1 MNMNIEPIKT
11 PNQDTQGRSYDLLS
25 PTQVLTG
32 QQQQQ
37 QQQHQSEPEQPQMA
51 DKQKHKKKCRG
62 DRKEQRRR
70 RRLRRKGLDP
80 YTITELD
87 CRKLNFE
94 QQEEREQ
101 QHHQVIEQNIS
112 DKTQVYVPS
121 EQMARSTP
129 NNIDHHDNK
138 MKKSIKRKR
147 RDTSSKPSLNTIDN
161 TLSQLSI
168 SQPSPKKP
176 KIVTNEI
183 EQVTTNGRSE
193 TQRSK
198 SKKQI
203 NRNNDASYIPDYLKV
218 SNRIFKKM
226 LINSLEGAK
235 KIVKRL
241 NSKEKINYIR
251 QYAYLIHRLFYVQLQ
266 ESQWKYY
273 YDIGMEENIWY
284 GRVSKKWA
292 AMNSMNY
299 TYGRSKTLIIQR
311 LKTIARQI
319 QQASQALQNFG
330 NQPLPQCISEL
341 NPPLD
346 FTNLNAIVTA
356 VVRKGQ
362 HKLKQQFEH
371 NKKMLILDSTDHH
384 LVQQVYDLKPN
395 KQQIRCI
402 RNIWQAIQNEKQMEE
417 QIKILKHRIHSNCLP
432 PAFNL
437 LDYSLDK
444 IDKILNR
451 SKQSSTNDNDNKQ
464 QTILNARRLKK
475 IGRFKYDMLEL
486 SIAAG
491 NDKVR
496 HWSKIA
502 KKEKQKLITI
512 TDKLKKNNTNSDMFK
527 QLMEAIEAREK
538 HMIERADYITQ
549 QKLNQSK
556 LNVRNHPNIL
566 LSLYFANTLI
576 PLSNEQLLIINKG
589 LKFIPPCQ
597 SRFLYKEPIE
607 KIIDE
612 EYKRLRTEN
621 CKNLTK
627 YTFKTDD
634 TRATEYFSDVKHLLE
649 QLYTKPLPKK
659 LKANARYIYKMI
671 KSMQRKLRKANITVG
686 QTDKSKLFFFI
697 DTQEYEEKVKNYM
710 NKTNAYQ
717 EITSGICPLAD
728 DLHLV
733 ILLLDHL
740 HERKEITY
748 EQYTKMYPNLKTLEL
763 AHLYFNLKVHKPEIS
778 VRPIIAS
785 INAPARLISS
795 FLDQLLTPIYN
806 YVTKNITFI
815 NSTDLIR
822 KLKEYEQKGYL
833 TSTTL
838 FVIFDVTDLYTMIP
852 RDGAIA
858 ALRRFCQKY
867 STNGKIGN
875 LKVETI
881 IKLASV
887 VLDTNS
893 FAYKDKYYRQ
903 IKGGAMGSPFT
914 MVLANIY
921 MLEWEQKLIQHQ
933 HQHHEIYGRYIDDV
947 FMTTN
952 LSKEEILQQLD
963 ETMKTDPNI
972 KITITI
978 SQTLEYLDATIENNN
993 GQLKT
998 SIYHKSSSEPYILP
1012 YESDH
1017 PRHIHANIIN
1027 TALVRA
1033 ARICSTVEDFD
1044 MERLSIE
1051 MKLLVNGY
1059 PPKFIQHHFK
1069 NFFLQNDAINMW
1081 TELNSETYQKLHH
1094 TLLYKPTRRENKNNA
1109 QSNDQF
1115 IQKQTKYEH
1124 KDQIYLHYTFESG
1137 PVLSFK
1143 KEYRK
1148 IWQKHYVY
1156 PGSRCQNTRLILGTL
1171 LNRTLQTLLIH
1182 KKPKRAML
1190 TLTQPMTQAPDGTEQ
1205 ERLH

>member
-1 MNMNIEPIKT
+1 M
-11 PNQDTQGRSYDLLS
+11 
-25 PTQVLTG
+25 
-32 QQQQQ
+32 
-37 QQQHQSEPEQPQMA
+37 
-51 DKQKHKKKCRG
+51 
-62 DRKEQRRR
+62 
-70 RRLRRKGLDP
+70 
-80 YTITELD
+80 
-87 CRKLNFE
+87 
-94 QQEEREQ
+94 
-101 QHHQVIEQNIS
+101 
-112 DKTQVYVPS
+112 
-121 EQMARSTP
+121 
-129 NNIDHHDNK
+129 
-138 MKKSIKRKR
+138 
-147 RDTSSKPSLNTIDN
+147 
-161 TLSQLSI
+161 
-168 SQPSPKKP
+168 
-176 KIVTNEI
+176 
-183 EQVTTNGRSE
+183 
-193 TQRSK
+193 
-198 SKKQI
+198 
-203 NRNNDASYIPDYLKV
+203 
-218 SNRIFKKM
+218 
-226 LINSLEGAK
+226 
-235 KIVKRL
+235 
-241 NSKEKINYIR
+241 
-251 QYAYLIHRLFYVQLQ
+251 
-266 ESQWKYY
+266 
-273 YDIGMEENIWY
+273 
-284 GRVSKKWA
+284 
-292 AMNSMNY
+292 
-299 TYGRSKTLIIQR
+299 
-311 LKTIARQI
+311 
-319 QQASQALQNFG
+319 
-330 NQPLPQCISEL
+330 
-341 NPPLD
+341 
-346 FTNLNAIVTA
+346 VTA
-356 VVRKGQ
+356 LVRKGQ

-371 NKKMLILDSTDHH
+371 NKKMLMLDSTDHR
-384 LVQQVYDLKPN
+384 LVQQVYDVKPN
-395 KQQIRCI
+395 KQQIRSI
-402 RNIWQAIQNEKQMEE
+402 RKIWQAIQNKKQMEE
-417 QIKILKHRIHSNCLP
+417 QIQILKHRIHSNCLP

-437 LDYSLDK
+437 LDYTLDNINK
-444 IDKILNR
+444 MLNG
-451 SKQSSTNDNDNKQ
+451 SKQSSTDDNDNKQ

-475 IGRFKYDMLEL
+475 IGRFKYDLLEL

-491 NDKVR
+491 EDKVR

-512 TDKLKKNNTNSDMFK
+512 TEKLKKNNTNSDMFK
-527 QLMEAIEAREK
+527 QLMEAIEALFFRRSSGVTKRYNEQ
-538 HMIERADYITQ
+538 RWRRS
-549 QKLNQSK
+549 QSK
-556 LNVRNHPNIL
+556 LNVRNHPNIFL
-566 LSLYFANTLI
+566 RLYFANTLI
-576 PLSNEQLLIINKG
+576 PLSNEQLIIINKG

-597 SRFLYKEPIE
+597 SRFFHKEPIK

-612 EYKRLRTEN
+612 EYKRLHTEN

-634 TRATEYFSDVKHLLE
+634 TRATEYFSEVKHLLE

-671 KSMQRKLRKANITVG
+671 TSMQRKLRKANITVG

-733 ILLLDHL
+733 TLLLDHL
-740 HERKEITY
+740 RERKEIID
-748 EQYTKMYPNLKTLEL
+748 EQYKQMYPNLQTLEL
-763 AHLYFNLKVHKPEIS
+763 AHIYFNLKVHKPEIP

-795 FLDQLLTPIYN
+795 FLDKLLTPIYN
-806 YVTKNITFI
+806 YVTKTITFI

-822 KLKEYEQKGYL
+822 RIKEYEEKGYL

-933 HQHHEIYGRYIDDV
+933 HRHHEIYGRYIDDV

-952 LSKEEILQQLD
+952 LSKEEILQQLN

-993 GQLKT
+993 GNLKT
-998 SIYHKSSSEPYILP
+998 SIYHKSTSEPYVLP

-1033 ARICSTVEDFD
+1033 ARICSTVEDFE

-1059 PPKFIQHHFK
+1059 PPKFIQYHFK
-1069 NFFLQNDAINMW
+1069 KFFLQYDAINIW
-1081 TELNSETYQKLHH
+1081 IELNSEAYQILHH
-1094 TLLYKPTRRENKNNA
+1094 TLLYKPTRRENKTNI
-1109 QSNDQF
+1109 QSNEKS
-1115 IQKQTKYEH
+1115 IEKQTTYEH
-1124 KDQIYLHYTFESG
+1124 KGQIYLHYTFETG
-1137 PVLSFK
+1137 PLLDFK

-1148 IWQKHYVY
+1148 LWQKHYVY
-1156 PGSRCQNTRLILGTL
+1156 PGSRCKNTRLILGTL
-1171 LNRTLQTLLIH
+1171 LNRTLQNLLIH
-1182 KKPKRAML
+1182 KKPKRDML
-1190 TLTQPMTQAPDGTEQ
+1190 TRMETTTAAVPQTIQEQ
-1205 ERLH
+1205 FHQ